1 MVVFTCNACGESL
14 KKGQVEKH
22 LAICRNCQC
31 LSCIDCG
38 KDFWGE
44 DYKTHLK
51 CLTEDEKYGGKAFE
65 AKVSKGDLKQQ
76 QCIKRI
82 KELVKKPDISENI
95 RDILI
100 QITTF
105 DNVPR
110 KKLKFQKWIQNSLKI
125 RNPTVQSEV
134 WEVLKE
140 ATENN
145 DNTNNN
151 VPKPSN
157 APVVESKSES
167 STATEETKKKS
178 KQERKEERQKTNK
191 KEKKDLK
198 LDEQLQ
204 NGTKKKGKKRKIE
217 DDESNKGG
225 NDEANDEEVTSKKK
239 KKKQREHEGE
249 GVQKEAPQK
258 KKTNDSKG
266 KLQEEEA
273 DKKGANENAGEDGSQ
288 RGKFNWKGTI
298 KALLRLAPDNE
309 LPIKKLR
316 KKVIAQYYVVSSEQ
330 HKSPEE
336 LLAIFNKK
344 IQNNPKFRVLKEKVK
359 LVK

>member
-44 DYKTHLK
+44 DYKAHLK

-82 KELVKKPDISENI
+82 KELLKKPDISENI

-140 ATENN
+140 AT
-145 DNTNNN
+145 DN
-151 VPKPSN
+151 
-157 APVVESKSES
+157 SKSES

-178 KQERKEERQKTNK
+178 KQERKEERQKMNK

-249 GVQKEAPQK
+249 GV
-258 KKTNDSKG
+258 
-266 KLQEEEA
+266 
-273 DKKGANENAGEDGSQ
+273 
-288 RGKFNWKGTI
+288 
-298 KALLRLAPDNE
+298 
-309 LPIKKLR
+309 
-316 KKVIAQYYVVSSEQ
+316 IAQYYVVSSEQ